1 MTTIFCKCDGAALIP
16 QSRAALVELFNLP
29 REVSL
34 KVVVTRPRNIKQHR
48 LFFAFVTY
56 VAEALNDGPA
66 PSILPWTQE
75 RVVELLKLATGHVEL
90 APLPPKDAKRLGV
103 DLVARPKSI
112 SFASMDG
119 AEFSKFMEA
128 AFVYVRDELCHW
140 IEDSPHWAEIQTI
153 LRESY
158 LLGGQEAAE

>member
-1 MTTIFCKCDGAALIP
+1 MTTIFCKSDGAALIP

-48 LFFAFVTY
+48 MFWAFATY

-66 PSILPWTQE
+66 PSLMPWDAE
-75 RVVELLKLATGHVEL
+75 RVVEFLKLATGHVEI
-90 APLPPKDAKRLGV
+90 AALPPKDAKRLGV
-103 DLVARPKSI
+103 THVARPKSI
-112 SFASMDG
+112 SFAAMDG
-119 AEFSKFMEA
+119 AAFGKFMDA
-128 AFVYVRDELCHW
+128 AFVYVRDDLCRW
-140 IEDSPHWAEIQTI
+140 IEDSPHWADIQTI

-158 LLGGQEAAE
+158 LMGESA